1 MKFITIS
8 GDTYGTP
15 TTIGKYPSGIVRVP
29 TTCDSRQ
36 VFPVGKTLNFN
47 LRTKPQPPAA
57 AAAAETVSFM
67 QVISSDELAACSSS
81 PRLFE
86 MKPFYVTR

>member
-1 MKFITIS
+1 VKFITIS
-8 GDTYGTP
+8 GDTYRTP
-15 TTIGKYPSGIVRVP
+15 TTVGKYPSGIVRVP

-57 AAAAETVSFM
+57 AAAAAAETVLSCR
-67 QVISSDELAACSSS
+67 SSVLMNLLLAA
-81 PRLFE
+81 PVQDF
-86 MKPFYVTR
+86 

>member
-1 MKFITIS
+1 VKFITIS

-29 TTCDSRQ
+29 ITCDSRQ

-57 AAAAETVSFM
+57 AAAAAAETVLLLCR
-67 QVISSDELAACSSS
+67 SSVLMNLLLACSSS
-81 PRLFE
+81 PRLL
-86 MKPFYVTR
+86 K